1 MTFSKEGEKGQYRDF
16 FSKLP
21 KDSFEFMFGG
31 ADMYNKMTKAWMDY
45 VGSTAKGK
53 PEDFFKAWSD
63 SMTGV
68 YKDMSEMFAK
78 SFKMPGISPF
88 MGKPPWGDALDA
100 WQQMLKDMP
109 AGFIPPQEGIEEF
122 ISFSR
127 GWQKGYM
134 NLLDAWLGCL
144 ENTSEAYKK
153 VEEKGIEPEKVWK
166 SCLESSQ
173 GLLEAWVSFATEQ
186 TKAYFALWETLM
198 PKAKGSAK
206 KGGAKTKEGKPG

>member
-1 MTFSKEGEKGQYRDF
+1 MSFSTESGKGPYWDF

-31 ADMYNKMTKAWMDY
+31 IEMYNKMTKAWTDY
-45 VGSTAKGK
+45 VQSAAKGK
-53 PEDFFKAWSD
+53 PEDLFKAWSE

-78 SFKMPGISPF
+78 SFKMPGMPSI
-88 MGKPPWGDALDA
+88 MGKPPWGDAFDVL
-100 WQQMLKDMP
+100 QQLLKETP
-109 AGFIPPQEGIEEF
+109 VGLIPPQEGIEEF
-122 ISFSR
+122 IKFSR

-134 NLLDAWLGCL
+134 KLLDAYLGCL
-144 ENTSEAYKK
+144 EKTSEAYKS
-153 VEEKGIEPEKVWK
+153 VEEKGLEPEKVWK

-173 GLLEAWVSFATEQ
+173 GLTEAWVSFATEQ
-186 TKAYFALWETLM
+186 TKAYFAFWESLM

-206 KGGAKTKEGKPG
+206 KGGVKAKEGKTV

>member
-1 MTFSKEGEKGQYRDF
+1 MTFSRESEKGPYWDF

-31 ADMYNKMTKAWMDY
+31 IEMYNKMTKAWMDY
-45 VGSTAKGK
+45 VGSAAKGK
-53 PEDFFKAWSD
+53 PEDLFKAWSE

-78 SFKMPGISPF
+78 SFKMPGMPPI

-100 WQQMLKDMP
+100 WQQLLKEAP
-109 AGFIPPQEGIEEF
+109 VGLIPPQEGIEEF
-122 ISFSR
+122 IKFSR
-127 GWQKGYM
+127 GWQEGYTKV
-134 NLLDAWLGCL
+134 LDAWLNSL
-144 ENTSEAYKK
+144 EKTSEAYKSAG
-153 VEEKGIEPEKVWK
+153 EKGIEPEKVWK

-186 TKAYFALWETLM
+186 TKAYFEFWESLM

-206 KGGAKTKEGKPG
+206 KGGAKTKEGKTV